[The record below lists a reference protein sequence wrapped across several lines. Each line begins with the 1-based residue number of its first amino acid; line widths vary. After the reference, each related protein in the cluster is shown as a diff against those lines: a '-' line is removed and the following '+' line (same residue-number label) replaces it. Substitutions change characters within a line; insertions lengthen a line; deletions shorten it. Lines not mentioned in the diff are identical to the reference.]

1 LAHKSYEGH
10 FLAPPRNFLSMT
22 RNNVALFRIRSVFG
36 RFPFRFAER
45 AGNLS
50 ETPPK
55 SLALIPRFY
64 TLYIGG
70 PRPAVGLSKF
80 TFVYIY
86 LFYMTAGRARG
97 SLLTMMIRSLR
108 HD

>member
-1 LAHKSYEGH
+1 MNRMGGH
-10 FLAPPRNFLSMT
+10 FLAPRRNNLAPPRNFLSMT

-55 SLALIPRFY
+55 GLASIRRFY
-64 TLYIGG
+64 TLYIGR
-70 PRPAVGLSKF
+70 PRPAVGIAFFFGFMSF
-80 TFVYIY
+80 FV
-86 LFYMTAGRARG
+86 
-97 SLLTMMIRSLR
+97 
-108 HD
+108 